1 MKRKMNG
8 TTETVEMKP
17 EPKVKPENKKKEQ
30 KQGVAKHKKPY
41 ME

>member
-17 EPKVKPENKKKEQ
+17 EPKVKPENKKIEIE
-30 KQGVAKHKKPY
+30 
-41 ME
+41 MMT